1 MRHKTQ
7 QEIFLLSHDCMIIK
21 LNTYNLLTNILFH
34 HGKCVQLLF
43 WLVCFALEKTASALA
58 ESVNLR
64 LDPQK
69 SYEGGGFF
77 FPALIFRCE
86 KSQIPVLSIAWE
98 IPVAHFS

>member
-1 MRHKTQ
+1 
-7 QEIFLLSHDCMIIK
+7 MIIK

-77 FPALIFRCE
+77 FPTLIFRCE